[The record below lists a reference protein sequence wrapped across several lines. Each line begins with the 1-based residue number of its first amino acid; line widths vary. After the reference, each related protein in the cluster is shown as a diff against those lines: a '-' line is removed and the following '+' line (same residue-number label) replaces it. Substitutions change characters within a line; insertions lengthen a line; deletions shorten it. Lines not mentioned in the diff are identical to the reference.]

1 MAELL
6 SQDEID
12 RALERDLPHWTQQG
26 DSITRSV
33 KAASFMDGIRLVQQV
48 AEVAEDLDHHPDIDI
63 RWRTV
68 TFTLST
74 HAAGGLTSRD
84 LRLAGDIDR
93 LTLGAGAAVDRR
105 S

>member
-1 MAELL
+1 MSELL

-12 RALERDLPHWTQQG
+12 RALSTELPQWRQEG
-26 DSITRSV
+26 DAITRSV
-33 KAASFMDGIRLVQQV
+33 TAESFMDGIRLVQQV

-63 RWRTV
+63 RWTTL

-74 HAAGGLTSRD
+74 HSAGGLTAKD

-93 LTLGAGAAVDRR
+93 LAG
-105 S
+105 

>member
-1 MAELL
+1 MAKLL

-12 RALERDLPHWTQQG
+12 QALAGDRSAWTQQG

-33 KAASFMDGIRLVQQV
+33 TADSFLDGIRLVSAV
-48 AEVAEDLDHHPDIDI
+48 AAVAEDLNHHPDIDI
-63 RWRTV
+63 RWTTI

-74 HAAGGLTSRD
+74 HSEGGLTEMD

-93 LTLGAGAAVDRR
+93 LAG
-105 S
+105 

>member
-6 SQDEID
+6 SQEEID
-12 RALERDLPHWTQQG
+12 RALAGDLSQWSQQG

-33 KAASFMDGIRLVQQV
+33 TASTFLDGIRLVQQV
-48 AEVAEDLDHHPDIDI
+48 AEVAEDLNHHPDIDI
-63 RWRTV
+63 RWTTI

-74 HAAGGLTSRD
+74 HSEGGLTGMD

-93 LTLGAGAAVDRR
+93 LAG
-105 S
+105 

>member
-1 MAELL
+1 MIELL
-6 SQDEID
+6 TQEEID
-12 RALERDLPHWTQQG
+12 RALSSELPHWRQEG
-26 DSITRSV
+26 DAITRSV
-33 KAASFMDGIRLVQQV
+33 KAPSFMDGIRLVGRV

-63 RWRTV
+63 RWTTI

-93 LTLGAGAAVDRR
+93 LVD
-105 S
+105 

>member
-1 MAELL
+1 VSGELL

-12 RALERDLPHWTQQG
+12 RALSRELTRWAQEG
-26 DSITRSV
+26 DAIVRAVRAPTFI
-33 KAASFMDGIRLVQQV
+33 AGIELVREV

-68 TFTLST
+68 TFRLST
-74 HAAGGLTSRD
+74 HSAGGITMQD

-93 LTLGAGAAVDRR
+93 LTD
-105 S
+105 